1 MRKLWKLANA
11 TALISL
17 TAPLSLGVV
26 NQDVQV
32 GDILTMK
39 WGEPDDTAKTSTE
52 QYKQA
57 EIRVRVSPTPFSK
70 EVRENYADSWRTQG

>member
-1 MRKLWKLANA
+1 MVGMSMFSSYSWNER
-11 TALISL
+11 TM
-17 TAPLSLGVV
+17 LSLGVV

-52 QYKQA
+52 QHKQA